1 MIDQLL
7 AIDDNIALGSGDPTL
22 NNNVRALNLVSL
34 IAEEASEQRGLLV
47 YAFAQEGQINP
58 QVLTEA
64 QNAVE
69 EQNANVAE
77 FERVGTPQQIALYNR
92 ELSISL
98 VNIASSQELQAIQ
111 FGLDHKSL
119 TSLPTTANE
128 WYGAMTTGTMG
139 AIRTV
144 EQNLVAATISRAN
157 ALRRSAIRRRPSSAP
172 RS

>member
-1 MIDQLL
+1 MTGYTSMIEQLL

-58 QVLTEA
+58 QVLTDA

-92 ELSISL
+92 NS
-98 VNIASSQELQAIQ
+98 
-111 FGLDHKSL
+111 
-119 TSLPTTANE
+119 
-128 WYGAMTTGTMG
+128 
-139 AIRTV
+139 
-144 EQNLVAATISRAN
+144 
-157 ALRRSAIRRRPSSAP
+157 RSAWSTLPAARSCRPSSSASTTS
-172 RS
+172 R